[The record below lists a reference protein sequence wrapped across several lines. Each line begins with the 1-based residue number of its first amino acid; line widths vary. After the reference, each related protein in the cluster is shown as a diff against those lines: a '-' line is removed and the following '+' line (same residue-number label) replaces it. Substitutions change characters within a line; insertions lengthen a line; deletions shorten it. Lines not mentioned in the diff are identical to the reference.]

1 MDEPKAMDG
10 PKVAAG
16 VQSVERAFDLLEV
29 IARAGG
35 EAALSELAVDTPL
48 PLPTIHRLLRTLV
61 GIGYVR
67 QLSNRRYSLG
77 PRLIRLG
84 EVANRQLGALA
95 TPVLKELVTVLGE
108 SANIAV
114 LDGDMVTYIAQAQ
127 SPHSM
132 RMITEVG
139 RRSSLHGTA
148 AGKAILAVLDDERVQ
163 RLVSQAGMSV
173 STPHTISSLG
183 GLFTEL
189 DSIRGRGYSIDEE
202 EQELGVRCLAMSVPG
217 APTPMA
223 ISISG
228 PVTRVTEE
236 FSERAIPELR
246 KATQRLSAS
255 LAVRT
260 E

>member
-1 MDEPKAMDG
+1 MAEPKTT
-10 PKVAAG
+10 PG
-16 VQSVERAFDLLEV
+16 VQSVERAFELLEL
-29 IARAGG
+29 IGRAGG

-67 QLSNRRYSLG
+67 QLNNRRYALG

-84 EVANRQLGALA
+84 EVANRQLGALS
-95 TPVLKELVTVLGE
+95 TPILQTLVNDLGE

-114 LDGDMVTYIAQAQ
+114 LDGDMVTYISQAQ

-139 RRSSLHGTA
+139 RRSSLHGTGV
-148 AGKAILAVLDDERVQ
+148 GKAILSVLDNDRVQ
-163 RLVSQAGMSV
+163 RLVNQAGMPAH
-173 STPHTISSLG
+173 TPKTISTMHQ
-183 GLFTEL
+183 LFDEL
-189 DSIRGRGYSIDEE
+189 AEVRSRGYAIDEE

-223 ISISG
+223 ISVSG
-228 PVTRVTEE
+228 PVTRVTDE
-236 FSERAIPELR
+236 FASRAIPHLR
-246 KATQRLSAS
+246 SATAQLSAA
-255 LAVRT
+255 LAVT
-260 E
+260 TG

>member
-1 MDEPKAMDG
+1 MTQTASKSTTG
-10 PKVAAG
+10 G
-16 VQSVERAFDLLEV
+16 VQSVERAFELLEV

-35 EAALSELAVDTPL
+35 EAALSELAADTPL

-61 GIGYVR
+61 GVGYVR
-67 QLSNRRYSLG
+67 QLPNRRYSLG

-95 TPVLKELVTVLGE
+95 SPVLKELVGKLGE

-139 RRSSLHGTA
+139 RRAMLHNSGV
-148 AGKAILAVLDDERVQ
+148 GKAVLSVLDDERVQ
-163 RLVSQAGMSV
+163 RLVAQAGMPPK
-173 STPHTISSLG
+173 TANTITTLG
-183 GLFTEL
+183 KLFTDVEAT
-189 DSIRGRGYSIDEE
+189 RERGYAIDEE
-202 EQELGVRCLAMSVPG
+202 EQELGVRCIAVPVPG

-223 ISISG
+223 ISVSG
-228 PVTRVTEE
+228 PVTRVDEA
-236 FSERAIPELR
+236 FIKSAVPELQEAAR
-246 KATQRLSAS
+246 ELGRQLV
-255 LAVRT
+255 AVA

>member
-1 MDEPKAMDG
+1 MAEVKTT
-10 PKVAAG
+10 AG
-16 VQSVERAFDLLEV
+16 VQSVERAFELLEL

-35 EAALSELAVDTPL
+35 EAALSEIAAETSL

-67 QLSNRRYSLG
+67 QLANRRYSLG

-84 EVANRQLGALA
+84 EVANRQLGALS
-95 TPVLKELVTVLGE
+95 TPILKSLVSELGE

-114 LDGDMVTYIAQAQ
+114 LDGDMVTYISQAQ

-139 RRSSLHGTA
+139 RRSSLHGTGV
-148 AGKAILAVLDDERVQ
+148 GKAILAELDDERVQ
-163 RLVSQAGMSV
+163 RLVNQAGMRPH
-173 STPHTISSLG
+173 TPKTISSLSQ
-183 GLFTEL
+183 LFNEL
-189 DSIRGRGYSIDEE
+189 DAVRARGYAIDEE
-202 EQELGVRCLAMSVPG
+202 EQELGVRCLAMAVPG

-228 PVTRVTEE
+228 PITRVTED
-236 FSERAIPELR
+236 FAARAIPHLR
-246 KATQRLSAS
+246 VATSQLAAA
-255 LAVRT
+255 LAVAN

>member
-1 MDEPKAMDG
+1 MSEPKASS
-10 PKVAAG
+10 G
-16 VQSVERAFDLLEV
+16 VQSVERAFELLEV
-29 IARAGG
+29 IARSGG
-35 EAALSELAVDTPL
+35 EASLSELATDTPL

-67 QLSNRRYSLG
+67 QLGNRRYSLG

-95 TPVLKELVTVLGE
+95 TPVLKNLVSSLGE

-139 RRSSLHGTA
+139 RRSSLHGTGV
-148 AGKAILAVLDDERVQ
+148 GKAILSVLDDERVQ
-163 RLVSQAGMSV
+163 RLVGQAGMAAQ
-173 STPHTISSLG
+173 TPNTITTMG
-183 GLFTEL
+183 RLFAEIEQVR
-189 DSIRGRGYSIDEE
+189 SRGYAIDEE
-202 EQELGVRCLAMSVPG
+202 EQELGVRCFAMAVPG

-236 FSERAIPELR
+236 FAERAVPEL
-246 KATQRLSAS
+246 KHAAQQLSAS
-255 LAVRT
+255 LVVRT
-260 E
+260 D

>member
-1 MDEPKAMDG
+1 MAEVKTTS
-10 PKVAAG
+10 G
-16 VQSVERAFDLLEV
+16 VQSVERAFELLEL

-35 EAALSELAVDTPL
+35 EAALSEIATETSL

-67 QLSNRRYSLG
+67 QLANRRYALG

-84 EVANRQLGALA
+84 EVANRQLGALS
-95 TPVLKELVTVLGE
+95 TPILKTLVTELGE

-114 LDGDMVTYIAQAQ
+114 LDGDMVTYISQAQ

-139 RRSSLHGTA
+139 RRSSLHGTGV
-148 AGKAILAVLDDERVQ
+148 GKAILAELDDERVQ
-163 RLVSQAGMSV
+163 RLVNQAGMRQQ
-173 STPHTISSLG
+173 TPKTISSMDQ
-183 GLFTEL
+183 LFAEL
-189 DSIRGRGYSIDEE
+189 MAIRARGFAIDEE
-202 EQELGVRCLAMSVPG
+202 EQELGVRCLAMAVPG

-228 PVTRVTEE
+228 PITRVTED
-236 FSERAIPELR
+236 FAARAIPHLR
-246 KATQRLSAS
+246 AATAQLSAA
-255 LAVRT
+255 LAVAND
-260 E
+260 

>member
-1 MDEPKAMDG
+1 MSEPKA
-10 PKVAAG
+10 ASG
-16 VQSVERAFDLLEV
+16 VQSVERAFELLEV

-67 QLSNRRYSLG
+67 QLANRRYSLG

-95 TPVLKELVTVLGE
+95 TPVLKNLVNTLGE

-127 SPHSM
+127 SPQSM

-139 RRSSLHGTA
+139 RRSTLHGTGV
-148 AGKAILAVLDDERVQ
+148 GKAILSVLDDDRVR
-163 RLVSQAGMSV
+163 RLVDQAGMAVYTPNTITTV
-173 STPHTISSLG
+173 SR
-183 GLFTEL
+183 LFADLEQ
-189 DSIRGRGYSIDEE
+189 IRRRGYAIDEE
-202 EQELGVRCLAMSVPG
+202 EQELGVRCFAMAVPG

-228 PVTRVTEE
+228 PVTRVTED
-236 FSERAIPELR
+236 FAERAIPELR
-246 KATQRLSAS
+246 SAALQLSNS
-255 LAVRT
+255 LAVRVD
-260 E
+260 

>member
-1 MDEPKAMDG
+1 MTQTSTKTTS
-10 PKVAAG
+10 G
-16 VQSVERAFDLLEV
+16 VQSVERAFELLEV

-35 EAALSELAVDTPL
+35 EAALSELALETPL

-61 GIGYVR
+61 GVGYVR
-67 QLSNRRYSLG
+67 QLPNRRYSLG

-95 TPVLKELVTVLGE
+95 SPVLKDLVGKLGE

-139 RRSSLHGTA
+139 RRAMLHNSGV
-148 AGKAILAVLDDERVQ
+148 GKAVLSVLDDERVQ
-163 RLVSQAGMSV
+163 RLVSQSGMPPK
-173 STPHTISSLG
+173 TPKTITTLG
-183 GLFTEL
+183 KLFTDVEAT
-189 DSIRGRGYSIDEE
+189 RERGYAMDDE
-202 EQELGVRCLAMSVPG
+202 EQELGVRCIAVPVPG

-223 ISISG
+223 ISVSG
-228 PVTRVTEE
+228 PVTRVNQEFIEQAVPDLHQAAEE
-236 FSERAIPELR
+236 
-246 KATQRLSAS
+246 LSRQLVAAS
-255 LAVRT
+255 D
-260 E
+260 

>member
-1 MDEPKAMDG
+1 MAETKTT
-10 PKVAAG
+10 AG
-16 VQSVERAFDLLEV
+16 VQSVERAFELLEL

-35 EAALSELAVDTPL
+35 EAALSEIAAETSL

-67 QLSNRRYSLG
+67 QLANRRYSLG

-84 EVANRQLGALA
+84 EVANRQLGALS
-95 TPVLKELVTVLGE
+95 TPILKSLVTELGE

-114 LDGDMVTYIAQAQ
+114 LDGDMVTYISQAQ

-139 RRSSLHGTA
+139 RRSSLHGTGV
-148 AGKAILAVLDDERVQ
+148 GKAILAELDDDRVQ
-163 RLVSQAGMSV
+163 RLVNQAGMAQQTPKTIASLDQLFAEL
-173 STPHTISSLG
+173 ST
-183 GLFTEL
+183 
-189 DSIRGRGYSIDEE
+189 IRSRGYAIDEE
-202 EQELGVRCLAMSVPG
+202 EQELGVRCLAMAVPG

-228 PVTRVTEE
+228 PITRVTEE
-236 FSERAIPELR
+236 FAARAIPHLLN
-246 KATQRLSAS
+246 ATSQLSAA
-255 LAVRT
+255 LAVIND
-260 E
+260 

>member
-1 MDEPKAMDG
+1 MAEAKTT
-10 PKVAAG
+10 AG
-16 VQSVERAFDLLEV
+16 VQSVERAFELLEL

-35 EAALSELAVDTPL
+35 EAALSEIASETSL

-67 QLSNRRYSLG
+67 QLANRRYALG

-84 EVANRQLGALA
+84 EVANRQLGALS
-95 TPVLKELVTVLGE
+95 TPILKALVTELGE

-114 LDGDMVTYIAQAQ
+114 LDGDMVTYISQAQ

-139 RRSSLHGTA
+139 RRSSLHGTGV
-148 AGKAILAVLDDERVQ
+148 GKAILAELDDERVQ
-163 RLVSQAGMSV
+163 RLVNQAGMRQQ
-173 STPHTISSLG
+173 TPKTISSMDQ
-183 GLFTEL
+183 LFIEL
-189 DSIRGRGYSIDEE
+189 DAIRARGFAIDEE
-202 EQELGVRCLAMSVPG
+202 EQELGVRCLAMAVPG

-228 PVTRVTEE
+228 PITRVTEE
-236 FSERAIPELR
+236 FAARAIPHMR
-246 KATQRLSAS
+246 VATAALSAA
-255 LAVRT
+255 LAVAND
-260 E
+260 